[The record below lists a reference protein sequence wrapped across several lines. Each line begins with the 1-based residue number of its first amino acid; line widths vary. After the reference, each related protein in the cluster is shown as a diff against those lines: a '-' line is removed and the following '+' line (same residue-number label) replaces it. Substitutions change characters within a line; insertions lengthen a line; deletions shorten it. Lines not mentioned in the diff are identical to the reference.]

1 MKKLILLMCFGAL
14 SQTFFAQEFGIDLQ
28 LRPRAEYRHGFK
40 TLVPDAADA
49 ATFVSQRSRLNLKYG
64 SEKLNAYISLQNV
77 RTWGE
82 VSTLAASDVNG
93 TAIHEAW
100 ASFKLDSEFSFKM
113 GRQEIIYDDSRIFG
127 NVDWAQAGRSHDAF
141 IATYQPN
148 SKNRL
153 DLGLALNE
161 EDETLFKTD
170 YDVNNYK
177 AFQYAWYHT
186 SFDDLN
192 LSLLALNTG
201 FTFYKNGK
209 QEVDYNQTLGA
220 FVSFGKNKLKGDA
233 SVYFQTGKIADRSLS
248 AYNLAGN
255 LHYQINSEFTFGLGA
270 ELLSGTDM
278 DTTSDKLNSF
288 NPLFGTNHKFNGWM
302 DYFYVGNHINS
313 VGLLDISVPLKYQ
326 KEKVTLQ
333 LVPHLFS
340 SAANVV
346 DNLGNDKDQYLG
358 TEIDFSFGYK
368 IASNIDFQMGYSH
381 MFATESMEVLKGGN
395 RNNTTNWAWAMFV
408 FKPKLFSHT
417 VNN

>member
-1 MKKLILLMCFGAL
+1 MKKLILLMCFGTL

-28 LRPRAEYRHGFK
+28 LRPRVEYRHGFK

-49 ATFVSQRSRLNLKYG
+49 ATFVSQRSRLNFNYG
-64 SEKLNAYISLQNV
+64 SEKLKAYISLQNV
-77 RTWGE
+77 RTWGD
-82 VSTLAASDVNG
+82 VNTLAASDVNG

-100 ASFKLDSEFSFKM
+100 ASFNLDSEFSFKM

-148 SKNRL
+148 SNNRL
-153 DLGLALNE
+153 DVGLALNE

-186 SFDDLN
+186 SFDNVN

-201 FTFYKNGK
+201 FTFEKNGK
-209 QEVDYNQTLGA
+209 QEVDYNQTLGG
-220 FVSFGKNKLKGDA
+220 FISFGKNSLKGDA
-233 SVYFQTGKIADRSLS
+233 SAYLQTGKIADRPLS

-255 LHYQINSEFTFGLGA
+255 LQYQISSDFTFGLGA
-270 ELLSGTDM
+270 EWLSGTDM
-278 DTTSDKLNSF
+278 DATSSKLYSF

-302 DYFYVGNHINS
+302 DYFFVGNHINS
-313 VGLLDISVPLKYQ
+313 VGLLDINLPLKYQ
-326 KEKVTLQ
+326 QDKITLQ
-333 LVPHLFS
+333 LVPHFFS

-346 DNLGNDKDQYLG
+346 DSQGNKKDNYLG
-358 TEIDFSFGYK
+358 TEIDFSLGYK
-368 IASNIDFQMGYSH
+368 IAANIDFQLGYSH
-381 MFATESMEVLKGGN
+381 MFATETMEVLKGGN

-408 FKPKLFSHT
+408 FKPKLFTHST
-417 VNN
+417 TN

>member
-1 MKKLILLMCFGAL
+1 MCFGTL

-49 ATFVSQRSRLNLKYG
+49 AIFISQRSRLNFNYG

-77 RTWGE
+77 RTWGD
-82 VSTLAASDVNG
+82 VNTLAAKDANG

-100 ASFKLDSEFSFKM
+100 ASFKLDQEFSFKM

-127 NVDWAQAGRSHDAF
+127 NVDWAKTGRSHDAF
-141 IATYQPN
+141 IAIYQPN
-148 SKNRL
+148 SNNRL
-153 DLGLALNE
+153 DIGLALNE

-186 SFDDLN
+186 NFDNVN
-192 LSLLALNTG
+192 LSVLALNTG
-201 FTFYKNGK
+201 FTFDKQGK
-209 QEVDYNQTLGA
+209 QDVDYNQTLGA
-220 FVSFGKNKLKGDA
+220 FASFGKNKLKGDV
-233 SVYFQTGKIADRSLS
+233 SVYFQTGKIADRKLS

-255 LHYQINSEFTFGLGA
+255 LHYQVHPEFTLGLGA

-278 DTTSDKLNSF
+278 DATSDKLNSF

-302 DYFYVGNHINS
+302 DYFYVGTHINS
-313 VGLLDISVPLKYQ
+313 VGLLDLHVPLKFQ
-326 KEKVTLQ
+326 KEKITLQ
-333 LVPHLFS
+333 LVPHIFS

-346 DNLGNDKDQYLG
+346 DDLGNKKNNYLG
-358 TEIDFSFGYK
+358 TEIDFSLGYK

-381 MFATESMEVLKGGN
+381 MFASETMEVLKGGN
-395 RNNTTNWAWAMFV
+395 KNNTTNWGWAMFV
-408 FKPKLFSHT
+408 FKPKLFTHT
-417 VNN
+417 VTN